1 MKTRIISAT
10 VGVLLFLAVLMF
22 STTMVFD
29 SCYPVILTVTLAVLA
44 AIATYEILNNTKIV
58 KNKIITVPAMIF
70 AAGGV
75 FMFSYG
81 LDKQVMLVYF
91 VYIAIL
97 LTVSLFI
104 HEKTSPV
111 ELAAAQAYPLFLAI
125 SFSCLDRLQRNFGL
139 FAFLLVF
146 LFAWCS
152 DTFAYFTGVFFGKH
166 KLCPALSPKK
176 TVEGAVGG
184 IVGCMLSIAVACLIE
199 GFTFTDSAFWI
210 LTLTAPVFSVLGM
223 VGDISASYIKRHS
236 GIKDYGNIM
245 PGHGGVLDRFDSVLL
260 ITPVF
265 YSLLYILFIINI

>member
-1 MKTRIISAT
+1 MKTRIISAV
-10 VGVLLFLAVLMF
+10 VGVLLFVAILVL
-22 STTMVFD
+22 STNLVLDTF
-29 SCYPVILTVTLAVLA
+29 YPIILTIAIAALA

-58 KNKIITVPAMIF
+58 KNKLITVPAMIF
-70 AAGGV
+70 SAGAV
-75 FMFSYG
+75 FMFSFE
-81 LDKQVMLVYF
+81 LDKQAVLVYF
-91 VYIAIL
+91 VYVAIL
-97 LTVSLFI
+97 LTISLFI

-111 ELAAAQAYPLFLAI
+111 ELAAAQAYPLFLAF
-125 SFSCLDRLQRNFGL
+125 SFACLDKLIRNFGM

-152 DTFAYFTGVFFGKH
+152 DTFAYFTGVFLGKH

-199 GFTFTDSAFWI
+199 GITFGDSAFWI
-210 LTLTAPVFSVLGM
+210 LTLTSPIFSVLGM

-260 ITPVF
+260 IAPVF
-265 YSLLYILFIINI
+265 YSLIYTLFIINI